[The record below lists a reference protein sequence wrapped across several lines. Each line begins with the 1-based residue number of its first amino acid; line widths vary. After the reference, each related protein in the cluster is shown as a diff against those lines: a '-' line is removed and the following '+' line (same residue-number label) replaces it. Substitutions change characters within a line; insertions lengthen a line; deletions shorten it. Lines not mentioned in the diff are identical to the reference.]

1 MHRLG
6 MTVLVSHPQSP
17 AIGEQFALYAEA
29 GFDSVFIGSGTVS
42 EPERLIG
49 LSDAA
54 ARCGIW
60 LEAFHA
66 PSDRL
71 DALWGAE
78 EKPAEAALRQLC
90 DVADVCHAAGIEK
103 LVLHTACGSVSVTA
117 EALHRFSRLEAYAEA
132 RGVILCYENGSVLPP
147 LIAVLQNASP
157 FHGFC
162 FDAGHQQC
170 YCPGAALTET
180 FGQRMRYTHLHDN
193 SGRGDEHLLPFDGV
207 RDWAALAGMLVAADY
222 RGTLNLELACHSA
235 PAYRALPFDVFV
247 REAHARLV
255 RFADLM
261 DRP

>member
-17 AIGEQFALYAEA
+17 AIEEQFALYAEA

-54 ARCGIW
+54 ARCGIC

-71 DALWGAE
+71 DALWSAE

-90 DVADVCHAAGIEK
+90 GVVDVCRAAGIGK
-103 LVLHTACGSVSVTA
+103 VVLHTACGSVSVTA
-117 EALHRFSRLEAYAEA
+117 AALHRFSRLERYAEA
-132 RGVILCYENGSVLPP
+132 QGVVLCYENGSVLPP

-170 YCPGAALTET
+170 YCPDAALAET
-180 FGQRMRYTHLHDN
+180 FGRRMLYTHLHDN
-193 SGRGDEHLLPFDGV
+193 DGRGDGHLLPFDGV
-207 RDWAALAGMLVAADY
+207 RDWAALARTLAAADY

-235 PAYRALPFDVFV
+235 PAYRALPFAAFV
-247 REAHARLV
+247 REAHARLIC
-255 RFADLM
+255 FAALQ